1 MDAASRAFPRSTSPV
16 RARACAPARVST
28 PLTHSFIPSADAFEN
43 STTGGE
49 GEEPSKKIFCTFVY
63 EDVDTVYTYKMDDD
77 LKKFT
82 GRRRRQRTSSSPK
95 DVVAKGARSRLR
107 PSARPSRD

>member
-28 PLTHSFIPSADAFEN
+28 TPLIHSFIPSADAFEN

-49 GEEPSKKIFCTFVY
+49 GEEPSKKIFCTFAY
-63 EDVDTVYTYKMDDD
+63 MGVDTVYTYKMDDD
-77 LKKFT
+77 LKK
-82 GRRRRQRTSSSPK
+82 RKRHWTSSSPK

-107 PSARPSRD
+107 SSARPSRD